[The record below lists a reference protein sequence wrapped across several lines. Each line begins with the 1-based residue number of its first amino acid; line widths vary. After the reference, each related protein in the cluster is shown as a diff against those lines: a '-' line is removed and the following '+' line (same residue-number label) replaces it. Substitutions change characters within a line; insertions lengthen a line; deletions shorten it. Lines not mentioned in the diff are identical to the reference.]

1 MRGDQGE
8 NLFWSSAILPTGQ
21 AFREACEG
29 WIDEKKFYHG
39 EKIGEGPARS
49 KEEQVGHYTQV
60 RCGLSRVALC
70 LERAEHSML
79 IVESGNRLFGPKP

>member
-8 NLFWSSAILPTGQ
+8 NLFWSSGDLPTGQ

-29 WIDEKKFYHG
+29 WIDERRFYHG
-39 EKIGEGPARS
+39 ETIGEGPERS

-60 RCGLSRVALC
+60 RCGLSRVTLH
-70 LERAEHSML
+70 LERIEDKTLMA
-79 IVESGNRLFGPKP
+79 ESGSR